1 MSMLKYLLEKE
12 FKQLLRN
19 RLLPRFIVFFPFMA
33 LLILPL
39 AANFEVKNVNLS
51 IVDGDHSS
59 YSRRLAQKLASSGY
73 FRLVEASGD
82 YRRALESV
90 ELGESDIVLEIPA
103 RFERRLTG
111 EGSAQ
116 VMISADTV
124 NGVKGGLGSSY
135 LSSVLGDFAAQLRG
149 ETMPASSRLGAPG
162 FAILT
167 RFLYNPR
174 LEYPV
179 FMVPALMVMLIT
191 MLCGFLPALN
201 IVGEKESGTIEQM
214 NVTPVRRLPFILSKL
229 IPYWVVGF
237 VVLTICFG
245 VARLFY
251 GLVPKGSLLTIY
263 LFASIFALAFS
274 GFGLVISNYATT
286 IQQAMF
292 MMFFFVITFVL
303 MSGLYTPV
311 ESMPDW
317 AQAVSRLSPLRYF
330 IKVMRLVYLKG
341 SGLGDLLEPLAALG
355 GFALLFNGWAVLSY
369 RKKGR

>member
-1 MSMLKYLLEKE
+1 VLRYLLEKE

-19 RLLPRFIVFFPFMA
+19 KLLPRFVVFFPFMA

-39 AANFEVKNVNLS
+39 AANFEVRNISLS

-59 YSRRLAQKLASSGY
+59 YSRRLARKIASSGY
-73 FRLVEASGD
+73 FRLAEVSESYD
-82 YRRALESV
+82 KALESV
-90 ELGESDIVLEIPA
+90 ELDKSDIVLEIPA
-103 RFERRLTG
+103 LFERRLSV
-111 EGSAQ
+111 EGSAEL
-116 VMISADTV
+116 MISANAV

-135 LSSVLGDFAAQLRG
+135 LASVVNDFASEVRDEALRS
-149 ETMPASSRLGAPG
+149 PSRLSVPA
-162 FAILT
+162 FDILT
-167 RFLYNPR
+167 QFRYNPR
-174 LEYPV
+174 LEYPIY
-179 FMVPALMVMLIT
+179 MVPALMVMLLT

-214 NVTPVRRLPFILSKL
+214 NVTPVRRFPFILSKL

-245 VARLFY
+245 VARLVY

-263 LFASIFALAFS
+263 LFASAFALAFS
-274 GFGLVISNYATT
+274 GFGLVISNYAKT

-311 ESMPDW
+311 ASMPDW
-317 AQAVSRLSPLRYF
+317 AQVVSRFSPLRYF
-330 IKVMRLVYLKG
+330 IMVMRLVYLKG
-341 SGLGDLLEPLAALG
+341 SGVLDLPEPLAALC
-355 GFALLFNGWAVLSY
+355 GFALFFNGWAVLSY
-369 RKKGR
+369 RKKS